1 MTLDRP
7 ERLKAATPTL
17 LEALGKRW
25 IAPLRRP
32 LGQTYSPETVAG
44 SAQALTQQLRVTQ
57 SPTMSRPT
65 ILQAWRPL
73 RRRRRRPLRRKEFQR
88 EAIDGPVFRNERAG
102 GH

>member
-44 SAQALTQQLRVTQ
+44 SAQALTQQLRGDASSHDVAADDPAGMAALAATT
-57 SPTMSRPT
+57 SSAAP
-65 ILQAWRPL
+65 
-73 RRRRRRPLRRKEFQR
+73 KEGVS
-88 EAIDGPVFRNERAG
+88 A
-102 GH
+102 